1 MAERIDDDL
10 DRLALIAD
18 IGGTNARFALTDAA
32 PVPRILHSRT
42 LNNADYASLQH
53 AAEAYL
59 AGVGARPRRA
69 ALALAC
75 PVHTDE
81 IRLTNRAWSFNRSEL
96 RDALG
101 LDELNLLNDFG
112 AVAWSVPALAE
123 GERVHLYGPLRHAL
137 EGPVSVLGPGTGF
150 GVALLVGDAARG
162 WQAVE
167 TEGGHVSFAPIGDE
181 EHALARWMNARHGRT
196 SWERL
201 LSGSGLSSIDAV
213 LRGIES
219 GVDVGTP
226 HLALAPR
233 EPAAVV
239 AAALD
244 GHDAVAR
251 RSLARFCSILG
262 SVAGDAA
269 LIHGARTVMIAGGII
284 PRFIPFLRSSAFRER
299 FLSKGRFAAYL
310 ESVSVQV
317 VTHPHPGLLGA
328 AVALRRPDATET
340 V

>member
-1 MAERIDDDL
+1 MSPLVANDSRGEGGASSPAVKRWILGEPLHTEQL
-10 DRLALIAD
+10 DSQLL
-18 IGGTNARFALTDAA
+18 
-32 PVPRILHSRT
+32 PK
-42 LNNADYASLQH
+42 
-53 AAEAYL
+53 
-59 AGVGARPRRA
+59 RRA
-69 ALALAC
+69 LPIFA
-75 PVHTDE
+75 
-81 IRLTNRAWSFNRSEL
+81 S
-96 RDALG
+96 DALSSVAYAPQELLMILLTGG
-101 LDELNLLNDFG
+101 LAFLAFSP
-112 AVAWSVPALAE
+112 AVAAAVVVLLI
-123 GERVHLYGPLRHAL
+123 VVV
-137 EGPVSVLGPGTGF
+137 VSYRQLIKAYPSGGGDYEVASKILG
-150 GVALLVGDAARG
+150 
-162 WQAVE
+162 
-167 TEGGHVSFAPIGDE
+167 
-181 EHALARWMNARHGRT
+181 
-196 SWERL
+196 
-201 LSGSGLSSIDAV
+201 
-213 LRGIES
+213 
-219 GVDVGTP
+219 
-226 HLALAPR
+226 

-328 AVALRRPDATET
+328 AVALRRPDAAET